1 MLQLVCKV
9 DINVKRND
17 IQAQL
22 WTIPGPLSVC
32 CILLIIFLRASFTP
46 LMLPII
52 AIGGVVACNLWKWR
66 GVAISSAFLAAMMLY
81 SLQSQPSQ
89 SWIWTIA
96 LTLSIASMF
105 VVTVL
110 CSEEAYHAWDM
121 LDQDSTDHKQTLS
134 LLNERFQMIQDK
146 LHAEQKELNGQI
158 SQLQQQLV
166 VKEERQGTYEQL
178 LKLARQEV
186 TGSFTKQEKLLQEL
200 HQEREKNARMEAK
213 IIGSQGFANDEKA
226 SDDQITIQELQ
237 SQIALSNDEIEQ
249 LKRALGEAEARAK
262 IAGQQIESLSNEIT
276 ALNDRYASAAA
287 KIQSAEG
294 QYTTLINDLNQQLQ
308 MSLNEKIKLEN
319 TLLCLQEELEM
330 AALHEQEK
338 VQQIEK
344 EQLNLQALQN
354 TSEENELKYKEQI
367 QAFEK
372 HILDLE
378 GQNEKLFEL
387 ESKLSLAHSK
397 IEEFTLQTQHWGTL
411 QEEYHSEKQRAL
423 ELENRLSDAYSR
435 IEEFTNQTQQW
446 RDLQEEYHSA
456 KQKIVDFQAL
466 EIENEELLQKL
477 THQKETVVQLSA
489 EKEALLEQMQ
499 QLEMRQQ
506 EEKDLFQE
514 EKEPVIDHREVR
526 RIEGLYQQ
534 LRQQFA
540 EKSLVLSTTRR
551 ELFTTQEKLLALQ
564 KDREEAEID
573 SESETIESLHRLIAA
588 AESELALTEHQH
600 AIEINRLHEVIESLM
615 VQA

>member
-1 MLQLVCKV
+1 
-9 DINVKRND
+9 
-17 IQAQL
+17 
-22 WTIPGPLSVC
+22 
-32 CILLIIFLRASFTP
+32 
-46 LMLPII
+46 MLPII

-96 LTLSIASMF
+96 LSLSIASMF

-134 LLNERFQMIQDK
+134 LLNERSQMIQDK
-146 LHAEQKELNGQI
+146 LHAEQNELNLQI

-166 VKEERQGTYEQL
+166 AKEERQGTYEQL

-186 TGSFTKQEKLLQEL
+186 TGSFAKQEKLLQEL
-200 HQEREKNARMEAK
+200 HQEREKSARMEAK
-213 IIGSQGFANDEKA
+213 IIGSQGFANDETT

-249 LKRALGEAEARAK
+249 LKRALRETEATAK
-262 IAGQQIESLSNEIT
+262 ISGQQVESLSGEMT
-276 ALNDRYASAAA
+276 ALNDRQAKAAA
-287 KIQSAEG
+287 KIQDTQE
-294 QYTTLINDLNQQLQ
+294 QYTTVVNDLNQQLQ
-308 MSLNEKIKLEN
+308 MSLSEKLKLEN

-344 EQLNLQALQN
+344 EQLSLQALQN
-354 TSEENELKYKEQI
+354 TFEENELKYKKQI

-372 HILDLE
+372 HVLDLE
-378 GQNEKLFEL
+378 AKNEKLFEL
-387 ESKLSLAHSK
+387 ENKLSLAHSQ
-397 IEEFTLQTQHWGTL
+397 IE
-411 QEEYHSEKQRAL
+411 
-423 ELENRLSDAYSR
+423 D
-435 IEEFTNQTQQW
+435 FTNQAQQW
-446 RDLQEEYHSA
+446 HDLQEKYQSA
-456 KQKIVDFQAL
+456 QQKMVDFQVL
-466 EIENEELLQKL
+466 EVENEELLQKL
-477 THQKETVVQLSA
+477 THQKDTVVQLSA

-506 EEKDLFQE
+506 EEKELFEE

-573 SESETIESLHRLIAA
+573 SGSETIESLHRLIAA